1 MSLTLSLGSSGQP
14 VRALQDVLNFQIRR
28 GDPLMVDG
36 KFGPK
41 TQARVRE
48 FQVAAGLKAD
58 GIVGPLTNA
67 QLFEVTDV
75 TVPLIFMPRLQLTPP
90 SPGPSSGRGIQPPRL
105 IPPLQWPGPPFAA
118 PPPFRLG
125 GSFTLTPSG
134 SASLPSFSAPANVL
148 GLKFT
153 VPTRKD
159 PEDPD
164 VASRTAILGLIDD
177 LPANSR
183 FKVFLGSL
191 VPDPVTR
198 ISPPGTGFQW
208 GVAPLFNPLDP
219 KGFGVKGNARF
230 AVQISEGRNGLPNAV
245 FGAWGDGQVELDF
258 TSRNGQA
265 RPLVLGQGQV
275 FFFVEGTF

>member
-1 MSLTLSLGSSGQP
+1 MSQTLSLGSTGQP

-28 GDPLMVDG
+28 GDPLVVDG

-48 FQVAAGLKAD
+48 FQAAVGLKAD

-75 TVPLIFMPRLQLTPP
+75 TVPLIFMPRLQLTLPTI
-90 SPGPSSGRGIQPPRL
+90 GRGIQPPRL
-105 IPPLQWPGPPFAA
+105 IPPLQWPGPPLAA

-125 GSFTLTPSG
+125 GSFTLGPS
-134 SASLPSFSAPANVL
+134 SSTSLPSFSAPANVL
-148 GLKFT
+148 GLQFT

-177 LPANSR
+177 LPANNR

-191 VPDPVTR
+191 VPNPVTR
-198 ISPPGTGFQW
+198 ISPPGVGFQW

-219 KGFGVKGNARF
+219 TGFGVKGNARF
-230 AVQISEGRNGLPNAV
+230 TVQISEGRNGLPNAV
-245 FGAWGDGQVELDF
+245 FGAWGDGQVQLDF
-258 TSRNGQA
+258 TNRNGQA